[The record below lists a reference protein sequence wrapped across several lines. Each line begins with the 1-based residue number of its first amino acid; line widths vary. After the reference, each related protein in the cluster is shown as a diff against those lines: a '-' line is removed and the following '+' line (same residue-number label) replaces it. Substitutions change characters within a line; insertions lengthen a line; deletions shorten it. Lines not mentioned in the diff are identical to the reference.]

1 MFWVTDHHSLRFSP
15 TGEDEKN
22 GKPFK
27 SFISFLPWEKKAAE
41 QCTLELL
48 PAIIEGCF
56 FLLSFMSLLMA
67 HKESDLTAL
76 KI

>member
-1 MFWVTDHHSLRFSP
+1 M
-15 TGEDEKN
+15 G
-22 GKPFK
+22 
-27 SFISFLPWEKKAAE
+27 KKAAE
-41 QCTLELL
+41 QRTLELL